1 MNKNNLFKIFNY
13 YGKIIRNLP
22 RFKRRLILILIDF
35 LSIVFSLLLSLS
47 FFDNYSILSLKN
59 ILIFLT
65 PISILG
71 ILIYLKNGKYKSISR
86 YKSESLIEK
95 YFINNLL
102 LTFLIFIFK
111 ILINLNYIS
120 LKSLFLFTITITFL
134 NILFRSLIKQLI
146 QKNLNFTEKFNS
158 KNIVIYGAGN
168 AGAQLAA
175 SIIISNKYNLKG
187 FIDDNSD
194 LKGRNIYEIPIF
206 SPNYLFK
213 ESKNIDQIFLAIPS
227 LTKKQRLKLINN
239 ISELSIP
246 ILQVPSIDE
255 LAKGIVSISD
265 LRPISIE
272 DLIGR
277 EKINP
282 LKNIFGKSIKDNVV
296 FVSGAAGSIGEE
308 ICIQL
313 LNLNPKEIILFDI
326 SEASLYKSLENLN
339 DLNHNNLKITPIL
352 GCATNYKLLLN
363 IFQERKVNIVFH
375 AAAYKHVP
383 LVELNPIEGIRNNI
397 FSTKA
402 ICKAS
407 EKINSV
413 KKVILISSDK
423 AVRPANIM
431 GASKRVSEL
440 IIQGFAEE
448 FNVNTTSK
456 VYSMVRFGNV
466 IGSSGSVIPLFKKQ
480 INKGGPI
487 TITHKDIY
495 RFFMTIEEAAQLV
508 IQSAEIAQGNEV
520 FLLDMGEQ
528 VKITDIAKQLIKING
543 LSLKNE
549 ENPSGDIAIEYIGLR
564 PGEKLKEEL
573 LIDSKATKTIHPLIY
588 SARESSIPLKELV
601 LKLNELDL
609 YCKEQNIKAV
619 LKSLKEIV
627 PEWQS

>member
-1 MNKNNLFKIFNY
+1 M
-13 YGKIIRNLP
+13 
-22 RFKRRLILILIDF
+22 
-35 LSIVFSLLLSLS
+35 
-47 FFDNYSILSLKN
+47 
-59 ILIFLT
+59 
-65 PISILG
+65 PISIFG

-86 YKSESLIEK
+86 YRSEALIEK
-95 YFINNLL
+95 YFINNIL
-102 LTFLIFIFK
+102 LTFLIFITN
-111 ILINLNYIS
+111 LITNLDYFSI
-120 LKSLFLFTITITFL
+120 KSLFLFTITLTFL
-134 NILFRSLIKQLI
+134 NILFKSLIKQLI
-146 QKNLNFTEKFNS
+146 QKNLDSSEKLNS

-175 SIIISNKYNLKG
+175 SIIISTKYNLIG

-206 SPNYLFK
+206 SPNYLVK
-213 ESKNIDQIFLAIPS
+213 ESNNIDQIFLAIPS
-227 LTKKQRLKLINN
+227 LNIKQRLRLINK

-277 EKINP
+277 EKISP

-308 ICIQL
+308 ICVQL
-313 LNLNPKEIILFDI
+313 LTLNPKEIILFDI

-339 DLNHNNLKITPIL
+339 DLNQSDVKVTPFL
-352 GCATNYKLLLN
+352 GCATNYKLLIS
-363 IFQERKVNIVFH
+363 IFNEKKVNIVFH

-383 LVELNPIEGIRNNI
+383 LVEINPIEGIRNNI

-402 ICKAS
+402 ICEAS
-407 EKINSV
+407 KETNSV
-413 KKVILISSDK
+413 EKVILISSDK

-448 FNVNTTSK
+448 SK
-456 VYSMVRFGNV
+456 VKNPSKVFSMVRFGNV

-495 RFFMTIEEAAQLV
+495 RYFMTIEEAAQLV
-508 IQSAEIAQGNEV
+508 IQSAEIAKGNEV

-528 VKITDIAKQLIKING
+528 IKIIDIAKQLIKING

-549 ENPSGDIAIEYIGLR
+549 KNPTGDIEIEYIGLR

-573 LIDSKATKTIHPLIY
+573 LIDSKATKTIHPLIF
-588 SARESSIPLKELV
+588 SARESSVPLKELV
-601 LKLNELDL
+601 LKLNNLDF
-609 YCKEQNIKAV
+609 YCKEQNKAEV
-619 LKSLKEIV
+619 FKALKEIV
-627 PEWQS
+627 PEWKN

>member
-1 MNKNNLFKIFNY
+1 MEKIFLFEIFNN
-13 YGKIIRNLP
+13 YGKLIRNLP
-22 RFKRRLILILIDF
+22 RFNRRLILILIDY
-35 LSIVFSLLLSLS
+35 LSIIFSLSLS
-47 FFDNYSILSLKN
+47 ISFFNYYNILSFKN
-59 ILIFLT
+59 IIFVLM
-65 PISILG
+65 PISIFG

-86 YKSESLIEK
+86 YRSESLIEK
-95 YFINNLL
+95 YFINNIL
-102 LTFLIFIFK
+102 LTLLIFITN
-111 ILINLNYIS
+111 LVINLDYIS
-120 LKSLFLFTITITFL
+120 IKSLFLFTITLTFL

-146 QKNLNFTEKFNS
+146 QRNLNFTEKFNS

-168 AGAQLAA
+168 AGVQLAA

-206 SPNYLFK
+206 STNYLFK
-213 ESKNIDQIFLAIPS
+213 ESNNIDQIFLAIPS
-227 LTKKQRLKLINN
+227 LTKRQRLSLINN

-255 LAKGIVSISD
+255 LAKGVVSISD
-265 LRPISIE
+265 LRPLSIE

-277 EKINP
+277 EKISP
-282 LKNIFGKSIKDNVV
+282 LKNIFGKSIKNNIV

-313 LNLNPKEIILFDI
+313 LKLNPKEIILFDI

-339 DLNHNNLKITPIL
+339 DLNQSDVKVSPIL
-352 GCATNYKLLLN
+352 GCATNYKLLIS
-363 IFQERKVNIVFH
+363 IFKEKKVNIVFH

-383 LVELNPIEGIRNNI
+383 LVEINPIEGIRNNI

-402 ICKAS
+402 ICVAS
-407 EKINSV
+407 KEINSV

-448 FNVNTTSK
+448 FNTKYPSK
-456 VYSMVRFGNV
+456 VFSMVRFGNV

-487 TITHKDIY
+487 TITHKDIFRY
-495 RFFMTIEEAAQLV
+495 FMTIEEAAQLV
-508 IQSAEIAQGNEV
+508 IQSAEIAKGNEV

-549 ENPSGDIAIEYIGLR
+549 KNPNGDIAIEYIGLR

-573 LIDSKATKTIHPLIY
+573 LIDSEATKTIHPLIY
-588 SARESSIPLKELV
+588 SARESSIPLQELNI
-601 LKLNELDL
+601 KLDNLYL
-609 YCKEQNIKAV
+609 YCKEQNKAAV
-619 LKSLKEIV
+619 FKTLKEIV
-627 PEWQS
+627 PEWKN